1 MIDETWYIRPSATP
15 EHISAGGVIARR
27 QADRVYVALV
37 REGEFSD
44 YILPKGHVEAG
55 ENLEEAAR
63 REIGEE
69 SGLTDLVLIGELGVR
84 ERLDFRKR
92 AWKKTHYYL
101 FTTRQTEGTPTDREH
116 NYHLEWFPLDALPP
130 MFWPEQ
136 KELIETNRVQIKRAL
151 AQEP

>member
-1 MIDETWYIRPSATP
+1 MIDKTWYTRPPATP

-27 QADRVYVALV
+27 QDGRVYVALV

-69 SGLTDLVLIGELGVR
+69 SGLTDLLLVGELGVR
-84 ERLDFRKR
+84 ERLDFLKR

-101 FTTRQTEGTPTDREH
+101 FTTRQIAGTPTDSEH
-116 NYHLEWFPLDALPP
+116 DYRLEWFPLDALPS

-136 KELIETNRVQIKRAL
+136 KELIEANREQIRRAL
-151 AQEP
+151 AQES

>member
-1 MIDETWYIRPSATP
+1 VIDESWYTRPPATP
-15 EHISAGGVIARR
+15 EHTSAGGVIVRR
-27 QADRVYVALV
+27 QGSRVYVALV

-69 SGLTDLVLIGELGVR
+69 SGLTDLVLVGELGVR
-84 ERLDFRKR
+84 ERLDFLKR

-101 FTTRQTEGTPTDREH
+101 FTTGQTEGTPTDRAH
-116 NYHLEWFPLDALPP
+116 DYRLEWFPLDALPP

-136 KELIETNRVQIKRAL
+136 KELIETNRAQIQRAL